1 MDEERRKNG
10 CGVEPSCMRR
20 TNTVEGSSGWVAT
33 RWILRLISHVNI
45 HPFSIHPLCLLP
57 RFGEG
62 IRGGESTHVDE
73 KKMKRVQVRKK
84 KEGRKKDLRLSRL
97 YHHPPSSPAS
107 QPSHSPVRPTSPHPS
122 DSDSSGTRVPSGHRR
137 FGVRRTW
144 RVRVAGRACEV
155 MTHGRLCCTRLGLS
169 PSSAETCRLLL
180 LLELLPPF
188 LPYNTFCTAACNP
201 PPLEIH
207 ISHVHLPSQRHAPRR
222 LLFLPP
228 PALRSSHEDPP
239 PRKLLS
245 RASIP
250 RPSPTCTDPARR
262 LKTRDL
268 QLMFKEWDN
277 DKGGYRIKWLDDT
290 NALVV
295 FADAIVGVSGS
306 IPFVVC
312 EAKRGIHS

>member
-73 KKMKRVQVRKK
+73 KTMKRVQVRKK

-188 LPYNTFCTAACNP
+188 LPYNTFCTAACTP
-201 PPLEIH
+201 PPWKSTSAMS
-207 ISHVHLPSQRHAPRR
+207 ISLPNGT
-222 LLFLPP
+222 LL
-228 PALRSSHEDPP
+228 AASSSSH
-239 PRKLLS
+239 
-245 RASIP
+245 
-250 RPSPTCTDPARR
+250 
-262 LKTRDL
+262 L
-268 QLMFKEWDN
+268 QLSAAVT
-277 DKGGYRIKWLDDT
+277 RILHLA
-290 NALVV
+290 NFSAEQV
-295 FADAIVGVSGS
+295 FPAPLPRVLTLHVDSRPATSS
-306 IPFVVC
+306 SC
-312 EAKRGIHS
+312 SRNGITTRAATG